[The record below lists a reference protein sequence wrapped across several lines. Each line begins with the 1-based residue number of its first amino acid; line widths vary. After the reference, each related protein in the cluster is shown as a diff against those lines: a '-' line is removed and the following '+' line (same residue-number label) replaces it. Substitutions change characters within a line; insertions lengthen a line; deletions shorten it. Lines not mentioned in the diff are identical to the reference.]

1 MAEERLTDDPF
12 GRKLEGDGEFNFEVD
27 GESENYD
34 DDLVGLTPSQLQEKL
49 EERRRAEER
58 AQKECERLLSEAD
71 ENFAAENYAE
81 AAPLY
86 EQALLYHESEEIYE
100 KLWAART
107 ENYQNTQC
115 FYVDNAATVFE
126 EAPVSVKRNVLDRV
140 GASLRAE
147 RAECENEAAPLREEV
162 YSGMEARRGAFTE
175 NRNYYR
181 IRFLISLA
189 LLVAFG
195 IACAVSGAFIVR
207 TRGLA
212 APVCTAVFG
221 VLAFVSLV
229 LLVIYL
235 KKFVEAQK
243 LVSANERLSAT
254 EKGAR
259 LEELEEQIAALD
271 KILGV
276 SLEET
281 PQEE

>member
-140 GASLRAE
+140 GESLRAE